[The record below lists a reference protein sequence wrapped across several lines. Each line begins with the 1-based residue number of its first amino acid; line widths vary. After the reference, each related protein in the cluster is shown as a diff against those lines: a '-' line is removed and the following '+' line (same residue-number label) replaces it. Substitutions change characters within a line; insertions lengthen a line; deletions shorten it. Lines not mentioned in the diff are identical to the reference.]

1 MTACKA
7 IAKLLK
13 LNKILKIV
21 DFRFC
26 RDGSLRLDVKPFKN
40 GARCRECGRR
50 SRLVRRRAVARQWRD
65 LPVAGREVSLGYVP
79 REIMCPTHG
88 RTEEDIPWAARHARV
103 SYRFEYAVL
112 RLCQVMTQKA
122 ASELLHMSASTL
134 SDQLHRSI
142 ERYRHGHRVRGVRVI
157 GIDEVSYHKRHK
169 YATLVYDL
177 ERSVVVWVGQ
187 GRGRATIDQFFDHQL
202 SGYQKSQIHTGCC
215 DMSEAYMGA
224 ITTHCPNARLV
235 LDRFHVV
242 KALNDAIDEVRK
254 EQWREASAAHRKALK
269 GLRWLLYRHS
279 STRSRR
285 DTQTLRALEKH
296 NRRIYRAWRLKDE
309 FEQLW
314 NFNAPW
320 AALRFF
326 NRWTTS
332 ALRSR
337 LEPLRKLFQASS
349 VQSETPCDTLYTGG
363 NATQLVA
370 NPGYS
375 LILGY
380 IRDSQQTTRCFRTR
394 NAVVTVPARPNV
406 SMENS
411 GDFCTSASTGSSP
424 WRVRAGLRMDSP
436 WTSPQAAT
444 VCTEQGQPQRAG
456 NPL

>member
-1 MTACKA
+1 M
-7 IAKLLK
+7 
-13 LNKILKIV
+13 
-21 DFRFC
+21 
-26 RDGSLRLDVKPFKN
+26 
-40 GARCRECGRR
+40 
-50 SRLVRRRAVARQWRD
+50 
-65 LPVAGREVSLGYVP
+65 
-79 REIMCPTHG
+79 
-88 RTEEDIPWAARHARV
+88 
-103 SYRFEYAVL
+103 
-112 RLCQVMTQKA
+112 
-122 ASELLHMSASTL
+122 
-134 SDQLHRSI
+134 
-142 ERYRHGHRVRGVRVI
+142 
-157 GIDEVSYHKRHK
+157 SYHKRHK

-337 LEPLRKLFQASS
+337 LEPLRKFVATLRRHQAGILAF
-349 VQSETPCDTLYTGG
+349 VETGVT
-363 NATQLVA
+363 
-370 NPGYS
+370 
-375 LILGY
+375 
-380 IRDSQQTTRCFRTR
+380 
-394 NAVVTVPARPNV
+394 NAVAEGINRIVKIVKNRASGFRHLQPFADMIYLTVGDLDIPAQIP
-406 SMENS
+406 
-411 GDFCTSASTGSSP
+411 GKF
-424 WRVRAGLRMDSP
+424 RAI
-436 WTSPQAAT
+436 
-444 VCTEQGQPQRAG
+444 
-456 NPL
+456 